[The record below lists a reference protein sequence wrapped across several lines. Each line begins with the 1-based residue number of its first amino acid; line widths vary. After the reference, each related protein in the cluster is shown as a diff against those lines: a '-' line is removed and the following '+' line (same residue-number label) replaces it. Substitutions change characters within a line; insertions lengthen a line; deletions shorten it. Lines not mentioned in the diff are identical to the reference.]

1 MADVT
6 SRKKVAW
13 VIALLL
19 SIAFALLAWALPAR
33 SQTTNAA
40 PSVLAKPGE
49 WRYLNSDP
57 LATRYSPLDQIDKD
71 NFKDLR
77 IAWRWKPASPPAV
90 NALSPPSTGRRA
102 SNCGYGR
109 EWTKLAA
116 T

>member
-77 IAWRWKPASPPAV
+77 IAWR
-90 NALSPPSTGRRA
+90 
-102 SNCGYGR
+102 
-109 EWTKLAA
+109 
-116 T
+116 